1 MSKEQIGLGSH
12 FTFGKLFKFVASPIL
27 MMVFTSIYGV
37 VDGFF
42 ISNYAGK
49 TAFTAVNIIMPV
61 TMILGAFGFMI
72 GTGGTA
78 IVSQTLGEGD
88 HKRANN
94 YFSFLVYA
102 TAIMG
107 VLLSIIAIIFLPQIA
122 KILRITDEMMPYAL
136 TYGRILI
143 AFTPTF
149 MLQSLFH
156 SFFITAERPD
166 LGFKITL
173 IAGFTNIV
181 LDALF
186 VGLFRWGV
194 AGAAVAT
201 GISQACGAFIPI
213 IFFVRKNKRSLLT
226 LGKGNFNFKVL
237 VKTCTNGASELVSNI
252 SGSIV
257 SMVFNTQLLIIAGE
271 NGPAAYGVMMYVNFI
286 YIAIFIG
293 YAIGTAPIIGFNYGA
308 KNDKELKNVFVKSL
322 MIMGGFGVAMTALAY
337 FLSTPISKIFVGY
350 DRELCQMTISAF
362 KVFCFSFI
370 FAGFGIF
377 GSSMFTAL
385 GNGLIS
391 AIISFLR
398 TLVFQIAC
406 VLILPKFL
414 GINGIWLSMLV
425 ADALATILTTIFWIT
440 LRKKYKYI

>member
-136 TYGRILI
+136 TYGRI
-143 AFTPTF
+143 
-149 MLQSLFH
+149 
-156 SFFITAERPD
+156 
-166 LGFKITL
+166 
-173 IAGFTNIV
+173 
-181 LDALF
+181 
-186 VGLFRWGV
+186 
-194 AGAAVAT
+194 
-201 GISQACGAFIPI
+201 
-213 IFFVRKNKRSLLT
+213 
-226 LGKGNFNFKVL
+226 
-237 VKTCTNGASELVSNI
+237 
-252 SGSIV
+252 
-257 SMVFNTQLLIIAGE
+257 
-271 NGPAAYGVMMYVNFI
+271 
-286 YIAIFIG
+286 
-293 YAIGTAPIIGFNYGA
+293 
-308 KNDKELKNVFVKSL
+308 
-322 MIMGGFGVAMTALAY
+322 
-337 FLSTPISKIFVGY
+337 
-350 DRELCQMTISAF
+350 
-362 KVFCFSFI
+362 
-370 FAGFGIF
+370 
-377 GSSMFTAL
+377 
-385 GNGLIS
+385 
-391 AIISFLR
+391 
-398 TLVFQIAC
+398 
-406 VLILPKFL
+406 
-414 GINGIWLSMLV
+414 
-425 ADALATILTTIFWIT
+425 
-440 LRKKYKYI
+440 